1 MNENGN
7 NEGEKQWFVLRVTY
21 QRELIA
27 KKLLDEL
34 GYTCFVPTKVVR
46 KVSSSGRRIV
56 KRESALHNFI
66 FLQSDKETIDSIKQ
80 TRIPWLRYVMHNDT
94 VGKRRV
100 PMTVRE
106 KQMRSFIA
114 VAGSDD
120 ERIDFLNEE
129 EARFCQ
135 GDKVRIISGMFEGVE
150 GIFVKRNNK
159 RGKCVVVRI
168 DGVAAVATATIPG
181 ILVEKTE

>member
-1 MNENGN
+1 MSDNENYDT
-7 NEGEKQWFVLRVTY
+7 EKQWFVLRVTY

-27 KKLLDEL
+27 KKKLDEL
-34 GYTCFVPTKVVR
+34 GHTCFVPTKTVR
-46 KVSSSGRRIV
+46 KVSSAGRRIV

-66 FLQSDKETIDSIKQ
+66 FVQSDKNTIDDIKQ
-80 TRIPWLRYVMHNDT
+80 TKIPWLRYVMHNDT
-94 VGKRRV
+94 VNKRRV
-100 PMTVRE
+100 PMTVPER
-106 KQMRSFIA
+106 QMHNFIA

-129 EARFCQ
+129 EARLCQ

-159 RGKCVVVRI
+159 RGKCVVVKI
-168 DGVAAVATATIPG
+168 EGVAAVATATIPS
-181 ILVEKTE
+181 ILVEKIE